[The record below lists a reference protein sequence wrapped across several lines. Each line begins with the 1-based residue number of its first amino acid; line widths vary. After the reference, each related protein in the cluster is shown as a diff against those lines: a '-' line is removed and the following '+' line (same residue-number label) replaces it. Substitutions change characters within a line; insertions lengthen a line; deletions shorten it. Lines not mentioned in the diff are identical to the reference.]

1 MPKIEPVRD
10 KSATISADIDAFLAE
25 MTKSSAPQTGSGRL
39 IFALDATASRRET
52 WDMACQ
58 LQGDMF
64 RSVAA
69 IGGLNVQLVYYRD
82 LSECRSSRWVM
93 DPDHL
98 AKLMTR
104 IECRAGKTQIG
115 KVLAHAQRET
125 GVLKVSALVFVGD
138 AFEEDED
145 KLLPDAHELGR
156 LGVPIFMFQEGNN
169 RTVERVFREIA
180 RLSKGAYCRFD
191 EGSAKQLGELLK
203 ARRGLCRGW
212 RRCAGGEQGCRR
224 DQAAWSVEVAPIAPQ
239 LRNVVDL
246 TYWNCSRLGPF
257 RTGFVLLLMRTW
269 GNGHFLH
276 VT

>member
-1 MPKIEPVRD
+1 MPKIEPVQD
-10 KSATISADIDAFLAE
+10 KSTAITADIDTFLAE
-25 MTKSSAPQTGSGRL
+25 MTKSSTPQTGSGRL

-82 LSECRSSRWVM
+82 LSECRSSRWVK
-93 DPDHL
+93 DPGEL
-98 AKLMTR
+98 ARLMTR
-104 IECRAGKTQIG
+104 IDCRAGRTQIG
-115 KVLAHAQRET
+115 RVLAHAKRET

-145 KLLPDAHELGR
+145 KLLPDADELGR
-156 LGVPIFMFQEGNN
+156 LGVPVFMFQEGNN
-169 RTVERVFREIA
+169 HTVERVFREIA

-203 ARRGLCRGW
+203 AV
-212 RRCAGGEQGCRR
+212 AVFTVGGV
-224 DQAAWSVEVAPIAPQ
+224 AALEASKDVGAIKLLGQ
-239 LRNVVDL
+239 LK
-246 TYWNCSRLGPF
+246 
-257 RTGFVLLLMRTW
+257 
-269 GNGHFLH
+269 
-276 VT
+276 

>member
-1 MPKIEPVRD
+1 MPKIEPVEG
-10 KSATISADIDAFLAE
+10 KSTAISADIDAFIAE
-25 MTKSSAPQTGSGRL
+25 MTKSPAPQASGSGRL

-52 WDMACQ
+52 WDMACH

-82 LSECRSSRWVM
+82 LSECRNSRWVM

-115 KVLAHAQRET
+115 KVLAHAKRET

-156 LGVPIFMFQEGNN
+156 LGVPVFMFQEGNN
-169 RTVERVFREIA
+169 HSVERVFREIA

-191 EGSAKQLGELLK
+191 ERSAKQLGELLK
-203 ARRGLCRGW
+203 AVAVFA
-212 RRCAGGEQGCRR
+212 AGGL
-224 DQAAWSVEVAPIAPQ
+224 AALEASKDAGAVKLLSQ
-239 LRNVVDL
+239 LR
-246 TYWNCSRLGPF
+246 
-257 RTGFVLLLMRTW
+257 
-269 GNGHFLH
+269 
-276 VT
+276 

>member
-1 MPKIEPVRD
+1 MPKIEPVEH
-10 KSATISADIDAFLAE
+10 KSTAISADFDAFIAE

-82 LSECRSSRWVM
+82 LSECRSSRWVT
-93 DPDHL
+93 DPNQL

-104 IECRAGKTQIG
+104 IDCRAGKTQIG
-115 KVLAHAQRET
+115 KILAHAKRET

-156 LGVPIFMFQEGNN
+156 LGVPVFMFQEGNN

-180 RLSKGAYCRFD
+180 RLSNGAYCRFD
-191 EGSAKQLGELLK
+191 EGSAEQLSELLK
-203 ARRGLCRGW
+203 AVAVFAVGGVAALEASKD
-212 RRCAGGEQGCRR
+212 AGAIKLLG
-224 DQAAWSVEVAPIAPQ
+224 Q
-239 LRNVVDL
+239 LR
-246 TYWNCSRLGPF
+246 
-257 RTGFVLLLMRTW
+257 
-269 GNGHFLH
+269 
-276 VT
+276 

>member
-1 MPKIEPVRD
+1 MPKIEPVGD

-82 LSECRSSRWVM
+82 LSECRSSRWVA
-93 DPDHL
+93 DPNQL

-104 IECRAGKTQIG
+104 IDCRAGKTQIA
-115 KVLAHAQRET
+115 KVLAHAKRET
-125 GVLKVSALVFVGD
+125 SVLKVSALVFVGD

-156 LGVPIFMFQEGNN
+156 LRVPVFMFQEGNN
-169 RTVERVFREIA
+169 RTVERVFREIV
-180 RLSKGAYCRFD
+180 RLSNGAYCRFD

-203 ARRGLCRGW
+203 AVAVFVVGGVAALEASKD
-212 RRCAGGEQGCRR
+212 AGAIKLLG
-224 DQAAWSVEVAPIAPQ
+224 Q
-239 LRNVVDL
+239 LK
-246 TYWNCSRLGPF
+246 
-257 RTGFVLLLMRTW
+257 
-269 GNGHFLH
+269 
-276 VT
+276 